1 LTSKVS
7 VDMPICGKKTIVT
20 AEKDGADKVKIT
32 LESDCEHIRELSQN
46 LKSIKTEDAFLSFG
60 ENPVYSSAMSSNLT
74 PTCLV
79 PCGIMNA
86 VWVETGLIS
95 RSLTQNETTRELK
108 LKFV

>member
-1 LTSKVS
+1 VTSKVF
-7 VDMPICGKKTIVT
+7 VDMPICRKKTTVV
-20 AEKDGADKVKIT
+20 AEKDGDDKVKIT
-32 LESDCEHIRELSQN
+32 FETDCEHIRELSQN

-60 ENPVYSSAMSSNLT
+60 ENPVYLSAISSNLT

-108 LKFV
+108 LKFL